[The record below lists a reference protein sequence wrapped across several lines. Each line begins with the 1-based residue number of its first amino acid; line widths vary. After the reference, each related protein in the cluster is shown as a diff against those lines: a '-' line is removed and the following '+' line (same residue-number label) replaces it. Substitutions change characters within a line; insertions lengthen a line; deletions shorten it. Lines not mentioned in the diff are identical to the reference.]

1 MNETIE
7 ALHEELSDE
16 RARLVEAHQR
26 EQLAHMA
33 LSRAQ
38 RAVLAHNNN
47 ISRIKL
53 DLHIAQEAEE
63 PEV

>member
-16 RARLVEAHQR
+16 RARLAEAHQR
-26 EQLAHMA
+26 VQLAEMA

-38 RAVLAHNNN
+38 RAVLASNNS